1 MKLICKML
9 VLMFS
14 VSMLSGCFVTY
25 VEMPDLKLVSKD
37 YPKPDEATNLSF
49 ALAEPDL
56 KIKVDLT
63 STANSGLMERI
74 RYNANKVACFI
85 TPEAQKIL
93 LSKGFTITEKF
104 QSYNAMTFTQ
114 KRNTSAL
121 FYPEIVIDIEEK
133 SQLEIV
139 QLLMVRDQK
148 IKGRIQINAKV
159 NIIMLEPLSGEKLWV
174 KSIPVTGYDEPVV
187 YQFNQ
192 YAGTELNGV
201 SVPEDLVPI
210 ADKIDKMLS
219 AISQEVLDATAKYVE
234 KSEFE
239 FLNSDIVKLKGIKRY

>member
-1 MKLICKML
+1 MKFIYKLIVIMI
-9 VLMFS
+9 S
-14 VSMLSGCFVTY
+14 VSMLSGCVTY
-25 VEMPDLKLVSKD
+25 VGMPDLVLVSKD
-37 YPKPDEATNLSF
+37 YPKPDEVTNLSF

-56 KIKVDLT
+56 RIRVDLT
-63 STANSGLMERI
+63 STASSGLMERI
-74 RYNANKVACFI
+74 RYDANKVACFI

-121 FYPEIVIDIEEK
+121 FYPEIIIDIEEK
-133 SQLEIV
+133 SQLETI
-139 QLLMVRDQK
+139 QILMFK
-148 IKGRIQINAKV
+148 SANIKGRMQINAKV

-174 KSIPVTGYDEPVV
+174 KSIPVTGYDEAVI
-187 YQFNQ
+187 YQPMQ

-219 AISQEVLDATAKYVE
+219 AISQEVLEATAKYVE
-234 KSEFE
+234 RHEFE